1 MAGLPN
7 VVTESVGVQL
17 FGFESDFDLDTGWK
31 SVVDWF
37 VKLKN
42 TNWKIQINHRGPN
55 PKLRFSGDL
64 NNEHLNYKLL
74 LIGYSDAWS

>member
-1 MAGLPN
+1 MASLPN

-37 VKLKN
+37 VKLRK
-42 TNWKIQINHRGPN
+42 KITIEAQIFGPN

-74 LIGYSDAWS
+74 LVGYSDAW